1 MTQDPKDRPKPP
13 KGLQSAQRRLW
24 AAIVEAFELEDH
36 HLRTLES
43 ACRELDR
50 AERAEAAIAEQ
61 GEYVEDR
68 YGAPKAHPAVAVAR
82 SSRLAAARLLRELG
96 LEDDVQVDVRR
107 LPRSRGYRPYDR
119 KG

>member
-1 MTQDPKDRPKPP
+1 MTGDRPKPP
-13 KGLQSAQRRLW
+13 KGLQPGQRRLW
-24 AAIVEAFELEDH
+24 SGVVEAFELEAH

-50 AERAEAAIAEQ
+50 AERAEARVAED
-61 GEYVEDR
+61 GEYVLDR
-68 YGAPKAHPAVAVAR
+68 YSNPKAHPAVAVAR